1 MCLVND
7 NEEFN
12 AVKNFITLHVGVEAR
27 MGLNVQGGDL
37 ISREGVLRLVEGES
51 VDIKCYA
58 DKGYPPATFLW
69 LAPVRKNLS
78 ASLQIFQ
85 VGKQS

>member
-1 MCLVND
+1 MVND

-12 AVKNFITLHVGVEAR
+12 AVKNFLTLHIGVESR
-27 MGLNVQGGDL
+27 MGLIVQGGQL
-37 ISREGVLRLVEGES
+37 MAREGVLRLVEGES

-58 DKGYPPATFLW
+58 NHGYPPATFLW
-69 LAPVRKNLS
+69 LAPIRNNLS

-85 VGKQS
+85 VSS